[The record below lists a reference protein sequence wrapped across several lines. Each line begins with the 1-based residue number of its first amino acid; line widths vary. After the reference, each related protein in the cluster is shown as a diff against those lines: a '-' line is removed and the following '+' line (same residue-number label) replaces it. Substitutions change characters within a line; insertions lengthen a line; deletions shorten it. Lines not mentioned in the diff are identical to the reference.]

1 MWPKGLSF
9 SRCFGLDERGRYC
22 PGKNFTFRCRH
33 RLTVTGS
40 HVTISWKLKEIKS
53 TAIEAKRVANKS
65 TMVQT

>member
-9 SRCFGLDERGRYC
+9 SGCFGLDERGRYC
-22 PGKNFTFRCRH
+22 PEENFTLPF
-33 RLTVTGS
+33 
-40 HVTISWKLKEIKS
+40 HVTIAWKLKETKS